1 MWKEIFVEIL
11 REHFRQSREANRRYS
26 IRAYAKRLAVA
37 PGPLSELLRGSDR
50 WKVTPQR
57 ATEILIKLKLS
68 PAEQRRF
75 QRSLDSFQ
83 ALNTEPSAL
92 EAQKMEPEEVF
103 QQARAALSQ
112 DCREKILSESLRFPA
127 SPENFDLILEE
138 LREFQKHVVNL
149 LQDPDA
155 TQMFCLSVQLF
166 PFQPEAAKNSPEKA
180 GN

>member
-68 PAEQRRF
+68 PAEKRRF

-83 ALNTEPSAL
+83 ALNTEQSRF
-92 EAQKMEPEEVF
+92 EAQKMEPKEVLR
-103 QQARAALSQ
+103 QAQAALAHE
-112 DCREKILSESLRFPA
+112 DHEKILNEGLRFPA
-127 SPENFDLILEE
+127 SPANFDLILEE
-138 LREFQKHVVNL
+138 LREFQKHVLNL

-166 PFQPEAAKNSPEKA
+166 PFQPEPAKNSPETT